1 VIPAAF
7 DYARPTS
14 LDEALVLLARG
25 AGNAKV
31 LAGGQS
37 LLPLMRLRLA
47 SPGQLIDIGR
57 IAELRTIRDLGGGAT
72 GIGALATYRDVLD
85 SELATRNHPILATAI
100 PMIGDVQVRNR
111 GTLAGSIAHADPAS
125 DLPAI
130 LLALE
135 GTLVIRSGNGERVV
149 AVDGF
154 FQGAFATDL
163 GQDEILTE
171 IRLPATPDGAGMA
184 YRAIEQPASGYS
196 IVGVAA
202 VIGRVGDSI
211 GYARI
216 AITGAGNVAYR
227 ATAVEAALLGSDGG
241 AAAIEAAAVHAT
253 DGQVVGSD
261 FNADAEYRTAMAQVY
276 TRRAVEAALA
286 AID

>member
-1 VIPAAF
+1 MIPAAF
-7 DYARPTS
+7 EYSRPAS

-25 AGNAKV
+25 AGSAKV

-47 SPGQLIDIGR
+47 SPARLIDIGR
-57 IAELRTIRDLGGGAT
+57 IAELRAIRDLGGGAT
-72 GIGALATYRDVLD
+72 AIGALATYRDVLD
-85 SELATRNHPILATAI
+85 STLATGNHPILATAI

-130 LLALE
+130 LLALDA
-135 GTLVIRSGNGERVV
+135 TLVIRSGNGERIVP
-149 AVDGF
+149 VDGF

-163 GQDEILTE
+163 AEDEILTE
-171 IRLPATPDGAGMA
+171 IRLPATPAGAGMA

-196 IVGVAA
+196 MVGVAA
-202 VIGRVGDSI
+202 VIGRAGGAI
-211 GYARI
+211 NHARV
-216 AITGAGNVAYR
+216 AITGVGDVAYR
-227 ATAVEAALLGSDGG
+227 ATAVETALLGSDGG
-241 AAAIEAAAVHAT
+241 SGAIGAAAAHASE
-253 DGQVVGSD
+253 GQAVGSD
-261 FNADAEYRTAMAQVY
+261 FNANAEYRAAMAEVH
-276 TRRAVEAALA
+276 TRRAIEAALA

>member
-7 DYARPTS
+7 DYVRPAS
-14 LDEALVLLARG
+14 LDEALKLLARG
-25 AGNAKV
+25 AGKAKV

-57 IAELRTIRDLGGGAT
+57 IAELRVIRDLGGGAT

-135 GTLVIRSGNGERVV
+135 GTLVIRSGSAERVV

-163 GQDEILTE
+163 GEDEILTE
-171 IRLPATPDGAGMA
+171 IRLPATPEGAGMA

-196 IVGVAA
+196 MVGVAA
-202 VIGRVGDSI
+202 VVGRAGASI

-216 AITGAGNVAYR
+216 AITGVGNVAYR
-227 ATAVEAALLGSDGG
+227 ATAVETALLGSDGG
-241 AAAIEAAAVHAT
+241 AAAIEAAAAHAT
-253 DGQVVGSD
+253 DGQVVASD
-261 FNADAEYRTAMAQVY
+261 FNANAEYRAAMAQVH
-276 TRRAVEAALA
+276 TRRAIEAALA